1 MEKESFM
8 RRRFQKGCLKIV
20 NGAYVASWRQDGHR
34 PSRTLG
40 RKGEISKAEALRR
53 LAAILEPINN
63 RSTAAGAVGEQMFG
77 EFVEHV
83 YFPFYE
89 RKWKSSTAMTNRDR
103 VHYYL
108 MSEFRSQKLDAFTR
122 DELQTF
128 LDHKATLGLSFS
140 TVDHLRW
147 DLKQIFGMAVS
158 EGALQRNPAQLIFTP
173 RDAARPPKRT
183 PTGAELRKVFCALD
197 LRERLIYMLAFMAGM
212 RPGEIFGLKWAHIGP
227 DCADIQQRL
236 YRGKIDSPKTHRSV
250 RKAAF
255 ADGLSDLVAQW
266 KSASFRN
273 DPDAWVFP
281 SETLLTPLS
290 KENCWRRCIKP
301 RLQPVGLDWVNFQ
314 ALRRAHSSLM
324 RELGED
330 PKVVA
335 DQLGHGIGVNID
347 VYTSVPLARRK
358 EAANRLESGLRVM

>member
-1 MEKESFM
+1 M
-8 RRRFQKGCLKIV
+8 RKRFQKGSLKV
-20 NGAYVASWRQDGHR
+20 VDGSYVASWHQNGHR

-40 RKGEISKAEALRR
+40 RVSQMSKAEALRQ
-53 LAAILEPINN
+53 LAAIVAPINN
-63 RSTAAGAVGEQMFG
+63 QNPVFATGEQTFG
-77 EFVEHV
+77 KFVELI

-89 RKWKSSTAMTNRDR
+89 RKWKGSTAMTNHDR
-103 VHYYL
+103 IRHNL
-108 MSEFRSQKLDAFTR
+108 TSEFQSRKLGAFAR

-128 LDHKATLGLSFS
+128 LDHKAALGLSFS

-158 EGALQRNPAQLIFTP
+158 EGVLQRNPAQLIFTP
-173 RDAARPPKRT
+173 RDAARAPKRI
-183 PTGAELRKVFCALD
+183 PTWDELRKMFAALD
-197 LRERLIYMLAFMAGM
+197 LRERLIYTLAFMAGM
-212 RPGEIFGLKWAHIGP
+212 RPGEIFGLKWAHIGA
-227 DCADIQQRL
+227 DYADIQQRL

-255 ADGLSDLVAQW
+255 ADGVSELVAQW
-266 KSASFRN
+266 KSVSFRN

-281 SETLLTPLS
+281 SETLLTPLA
-290 KENCWRRCIKP
+290 KENCWRRCLKP
-301 RLQPVGLDWVNFQ
+301 RLHPIGLEWINFQ

-324 RELGED
+324 RALGED